1 MIFTLIEPLQYE
13 FFIKAMLCALLV
25 GMLCGV
31 IGVYIVLRGMSY
43 IGHGLSHAIFGG
55 AVVSSLMS
63 INFFIGAS
71 VWGFVSAVLINL
83 ATKKKTIRAD
93 AAIGIITTASF
104 ALGIA
109 IISKFKTFTRGFDAA
124 LFGNVLGITNADL
137 IAVIFVTLFA
147 FIVVL
152 VFYKQL
158 LFATFDYDVAKYYGV
173 PVIWI
178 DVIFSMTLAAT
189 IVVSMQVLGVTL
201 IAAAVVIPAVVSRLL
216 TNNFLHMLIFSTI
229 IGGLCGLFG
238 IYLSYYLDIASG
250 ASVVLFSSVLFIIAL
265 LYSSYKGRIK
275 RTINIRK
282 NKFHL

>member
-1 MIFTLIEPLQYE
+1 
-13 FFIKAMLCALLV
+13 MLCALLV

-71 VWGFVSAVLINL
+71 VWGFISAVLINL
-83 ATKKKTIRAD
+83 ATKKKTIGAD

-147 FIVVL
+147 FIIVL

-229 IGGLCGLFG
+229 IGGFCGLFG

-250 ASVVLFSSVLFIIAL
+250 ASVVLFSSLLFIIAL
-265 LYSSYKGRIK
+265 LYSTYKGRIT

>member
-1 MIFTLIEPLQYE
+1 
-13 FFIKAMLCALLV
+13 MLCALLV

-71 VWGFVSAVLINL
+71 VWGFISAVLINL
-83 ATKKKTIRAD
+83 ASKKKTIGAD

-147 FIVVL
+147 FIIVL
-152 VFYKQL
+152 VFY
-158 LFATFDYDVAKYYGV
+158 
-173 PVIWI
+173 
-178 DVIFSMTLAAT
+178 
-189 IVVSMQVLGVTL
+189 
-201 IAAAVVIPAVVSRLL
+201 
-216 TNNFLHMLIFSTI
+216 
-229 IGGLCGLFG
+229 
-238 IYLSYYLDIASG
+238 
-250 ASVVLFSSVLFIIAL
+250 
-265 LYSSYKGRIK
+265 
-275 RTINIRK
+275 
-282 NKFHL
+282 